1 MNALINELNCYHIY
15 VAAVCCNM
23 LISYLVACITVI
35 AYPLDVGVHLWYEAQ
50 YIALYKQ
57 LNTSWWCNIHSKFE
71 RYVTHQYQV
80 YCILGIGQGAS
91 SSLVVKFADTE
102 KERQLRRMQQLTTP
116 LALLNPITLTP
127 FTTSYGNYTQVSD
140 IYQLQ

>member
-1 MNALINELNCYHIY
+1 MFA
-15 VAAVCCNM
+15 
-23 LISYLVACITVI
+23 
-35 AYPLDVGVHLWYEAQ
+35 VHLWYEAQ
-50 YIALYKQ
+50 EANIALYEQ
-57 LNTSWWCNIHSKFE
+57 LDTSWWYNIHSKFK
-71 RYVTHQYQV
+71 RLCDTSVSGI
-80 YCILGIGQGAS
+80 YCILGTAQGAS

-140 IYQLQ
+140 RYQLVK